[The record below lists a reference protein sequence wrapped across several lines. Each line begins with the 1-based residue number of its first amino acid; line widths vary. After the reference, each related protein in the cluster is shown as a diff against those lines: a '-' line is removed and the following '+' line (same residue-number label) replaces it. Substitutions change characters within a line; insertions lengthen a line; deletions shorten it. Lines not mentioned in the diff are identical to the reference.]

1 MQQIEIKRNGEI
13 RLAATAVDDGES
25 AILRLFAIGKRL
37 LYDLQELWMKDIEG
51 VPFRR
56 YTERDFDKMG
66 LVVSDGNLWFDRN
79 NPVKI
84 QKTVEAELPSEPE
97 EVDDILSEEDDDT
110 IEMVGSPEYAKLMQS
125 GYVDESYSDDE
136 PTEGIVVDNY
146 EMPAGEESAP
156 STFSAED
163 LGLDTPA
170 PEEKSSL
177 GFDASGLDQ
186 YENGNTESRVPPM
199 IRKEPTRKGGGAF
212 LHSREHKSRM
222 INGGS

>member
-1 MQQIEIKRNGEI
+1 
-13 RLAATAVDDGES
+13 
-25 AILRLFAIGKRL
+25 
-37 LYDLQELWMKDIEG
+37 
-51 VPFRR
+51 
-56 YTERDFDKMG
+56 
-66 LVVSDGNLWFDRN
+66 
-79 NPVKI
+79 
-84 QKTVEAELPSEPE
+84 
-97 EVDDILSEEDDDT
+97 
-110 IEMVGSPEYAKLMQS
+110 
-125 GYVDESYSDDE
+125 
-136 PTEGIVVDNY
+136 
-146 EMPAGEESAP
+146 MPAGEESAP

-163 LGLDTPA
+163 LGLDTPT